1 MEKVTHSVAPWTVE
15 INPDGDLLVL
25 TEDAHSIYIGNLEG
39 TCGTCHA
46 NACLIAAAPEML
58 KALETI
64 QSIAKDPDHRTQR
77 TQLQMCRFFDELI
90 LPTIEP
96 ILAQVGE

>member
-1 MEKVTHSVAPWTVE
+1 MKVPHSPAPWTVE

-46 NACLIAAAPEML
+46 NARLIAAAPDL
-58 KALETI
+58 VAALEAVEWHPHTLYCPWCGMGKEDGH
-64 QSIAKDPDHRTQR
+64 ADDCQR
-77 TQLQMCRFFDELI
+77 QQA
-90 LPTIEP
+90 
-96 ILAQVGE
+96 LAQVKAE